1 MTGKW
6 IIEHRFHIR
15 SDQAILP
22 VGIVMAIAFLIFQF
36 HSFNRYFSNIH
47 PHNVR
52 IW

>member
-1 MTGKW
+1 MTCKW

-22 VGIVMAIAFLIFQF
+22 VGIVMAVAFLNFQYTVSIDISQIF
-36 HSFNRYFSNIH
+36 I
-47 PHNVR
+47 PHDVR